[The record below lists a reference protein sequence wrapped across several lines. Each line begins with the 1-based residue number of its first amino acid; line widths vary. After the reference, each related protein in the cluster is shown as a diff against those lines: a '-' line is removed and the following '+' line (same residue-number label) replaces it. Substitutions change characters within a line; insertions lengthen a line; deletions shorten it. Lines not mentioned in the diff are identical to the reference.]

1 MRFLMQNIRKIYT
14 GTGQM
19 DLGYKF
25 HGKIGV
31 DMKKIKDS
39 IVSSATPAIQPE
51 LDALGIKLECLM
63 DDAIGNGN
71 FSMFSGL
78 FSLENN
84 SQSELE
90 SKIRQAANS
99 VIQELRAKLE
109 REAFFNTI
117 VEDSETP
124 VGPMDFYGME

>member
-1 MRFLMQNIRKIYT
+1 
-14 GTGQM
+14 
-19 DLGYKF
+19 
-25 HGKIGV
+25 
-31 DMKKIKDS
+31 MKKIKDS

-63 DDAIGNGN
+63 DDAIGNGNFKVRIYNDSN